1 MRAHGL
7 GVALA
12 WRLVKAA
19 RREREQNRSQD
30 MRLVILAA
38 ALAMVTACASAT
50 DVAEGPAPAGRDC
63 FRSDDV
69 SGFNIM
75 DDDTLRIRVLANR
88 NYSVSANQI
97 GRDLRFEQGVT
108 LRSRTGW
115 ICTGDTPDL
124 DVFGHGIV
132 PRRYLVRSV
141 ERIVEEPEA
150 ETSEAPAAQG
160 S

>member
-1 MRAHGL
+1 
-7 GVALA
+7 
-12 WRLVKAA
+12 
-19 RREREQNRSQD
+19 
-30 MRLVILAA
+30 MRLVIIAA
-38 ALAMVTACASAT
+38 ALAMATACASAT

-63 FRSDDV
+63 FRNDDV
-69 SGFNIM
+69 SGFGII
-75 DDDTLRIRVLANR
+75 DDDTLSVRVLGNR
-88 NYSVSANQI
+88 NYSVSAHRI
-97 GRDLRFEQGVT
+97 GRDLRFEQDVA

-115 ICTGDTPDL
+115 ICTGATPDL
-124 DVFGHGIV
+124 DVFGGGIV